1 MYKKSEI
8 FYIHAI
14 APMHVGSGQDLG
26 IVDMPIQRE
35 SHTNYPKIEGSSL
48 KGSIREAF
56 ENEAKKEKDKNDID
70 EIQIHL
76 VFGYDETNASEEAKQ
91 VFKEKGQYAGA
102 IGFSDARILLF
113 PVKSVK
119 GTFAWITCP
128 YVLKRFK
135 KDLEICGVN
144 ETFEIPNENTIT
156 NNSKIKVDDNVV
168 ILEEYSFEVKED
180 EKTTKLA
187 EFLAKETK
195 IDEIKEKLIVLED
208 DVFKDFVTQ
217 FTEVI
222 TRTKIDNSTGT
233 VKDGALF
240 TEEYLPA
247 ESVMYSLVMAS
258 DVFAPID
265 EDKKTLKTVKDVLG
279 FFKKCPNVIQIG
291 ANATIGKGVCEII
304 TKDENE

>member
-1 MYKKSEI
+1 
-8 FYIHAI
+8 
-14 APMHVGSGQDLG
+14 V
-26 IVDMPIQRE
+26 
-35 SHTNYPKIEGSSL
+35 
-48 KGSIREAF
+48 
-56 ENEAKKEKDKNDID
+56 
-70 EIQIHL
+70 
-76 VFGYDETNASEEAKQ
+76 KQ

-113 PVKSVK
+113 PIKSVK
-119 GTFAWITCP
+119 GTFAWVTCP

-135 KDLEICGVN
+135 KDLKICGV
-144 ETFEIPNENTIT
+144 EKDFEIPNENTIT
-156 NNSKIKVDDNVV
+156 TNSKIRVDENVV
-168 ILEEYSFEVKED
+168 ILEEYSFNNIYED

-187 EFLAKETK
+187 KFLAKETK
-195 IDEIKEKLIVLED
+195 IDEINEKLIVLED

-247 ESVMYSLVMAS
+247 ESIMYSLAMAS
-258 DVFAPID
+258 PIFAPI
-265 EDKKTLKTVKDVLG
+265 EDKRGLENEEDVLN
-279 FFKKCPNVIQIG
+279 FFKKCPDVIQIG

-304 TKDENE
+304 TKGKNE